1 MKLLTIVLLAIVV
14 LAQTSTPLEPEMAD
28 IFYRLDRDKLIAL
41 ERQAAAIKGSAHGF
55 IVMGMKTASEFPGAK
70 SPVRF
75 SSGHLDLVVRSVI
88 PVTAIDP
95 NTIYC
100 LRKLN
105 PKKKTRELL
114 IMSGH
119 ASPVGA
125 TTTTTPAQGV
135 LPVAF
140 SRYGNSSLKMTTG
153 ELAPGEYAVGKPYG
167 PAVFCFGV
175 D

>member
-1 MKLLTIVLLAIVV
+1 MRGLKIFLFGLAC
-14 LAQTSTPLEPEMAD
+14 LAQTLPEPEMAD
-28 IFYRLDRDKLIAL
+28 IFYRLDGNKLVPL
-41 ERQAAAIKGSAHGF
+41 ERQAAAIHGGAHGF
-55 IVMGMKTASEFPGAK
+55 IVMGMKTSSEFPGAK

-75 SSGHLDLVVRSVI
+75 SGGHIDFVVRSVI
-88 PVTAIDP
+88 PLTAIDP

-105 PKKKTRELL
+105 PKKKTRELV

-125 TTTTTPAQGV
+125 STTMTPAQGI
-135 LPVAF
+135 LPVEF

-167 PAVFCFGV
+167 PAVFCFGI

>member
-1 MKLLTIVLLAIVV
+1 MKLLPVMLFAVACA
-14 LAQTSTPLEPEMAD
+14 AQTAAPEPEMAD
-28 IFYRLDRDKLIAL
+28 IFYRLDGDKLVPL
-41 ERQAAAIKGSAHGF
+41 ERQAAEIHGGAHGF
-55 IVMGMKTASEFPGAK
+55 IVMSMKTASEFPGAR

-75 SSGHLDLVVRSVI
+75 RSGRLDFVVRSVI
-88 PVTAIDP
+88 PVTAVDP

-105 PKKKTRELL
+105 TKKKSRELV

-119 ASPVGA
+119 ASPVGMS
-125 TTTTTPAQGV
+125 TTTTPAYGM
-135 LPVAF
+135 LPVEF

-153 ELAPGEYAVGKPYG
+153 DLPPGEYAVGKPYG